1 MSLWGAA
8 PLMAAAGTGTS
19 TPSYRVLPVTDYL
32 GIPAGAGLVITV
44 LSLWLSVRL
53 VRRQDRRRDSDYKA
67 MPTHDWLDRPILGS
81 GAWTANDSWAT
92 NISTGLVVVGS
103 FIAVIA
109 APSGM
114 FPNIAL
120 DRFALANVA
129 AGFFVAAAPVLFGI
143 LYSQFTAAN
152 PGLTAD
158 ATVELL
164 GLSVAT
170 IAVPSGA
177 TVTIAA
183 DTAVQ
188 DDTPRWVVLRAG
200 GAYQIP
206 VAATIQVVAGVHA
219 AAERAVTA
227 AEAAITAAAPR
238 ASEAALQA
246 ATEGLR
252 LAVERALATAAARA
266 DAPAGTL
273 RAGDIAG
280 LVSDA
285 ISGDSVGAAA
295 KEAVLA
301 ANGHDVRGR
310 VTDVVNALT
319 GKTVAARV
327 ACVVSALN
335 QAAGVFAIETAQ
347 SYAAKPADQKT
358 YPALAYSGAADIGV
372 LPDSVV
378 LLSGCA
384 GQWTV
389 AQADVLRPAPPAD
402 TPLKHPVLI
411 HADGG
416 AKVTVTGAADITLGT
431 GAVICAPQ
439 RAAYSLP
446 KLRRLMAPQGTN
458 LIVANLRMILTV
470 NVLTMFGIGA
480 ELGLAGVLAALSSAT
495 AFGKGWIYAA
505 LAAVAVLAIWYAA
518 TATRAVTDP
527 QPGSSL
533 SAEAG
538 TSFTL

>member
-1 MSLWGAA
+1 MNLWGAA
-8 PLMAAAGTGTS
+8 PLMAAGTGTS

-32 GIPAGAGLVITV
+32 GIPAAAGLVITL
-44 LSLWLSVRL
+44 LSLGLSVWL
-53 VRRQDRRRDSDYKA
+53 VRHQDRRRDSDSKA
-67 MPTHDWLDRPILGS
+67 TPIDDWLERPILGS

-109 APSGM
+109 SPSGM

-129 AGFFVAAAPVLFGI
+129 AGFFVAAAPVVFGI

-158 ATVELL
+158 ATVKLL

-188 DDTPRWVVLRAG
+188 DDTSRWAVLRAG

-206 VAATIQVVAGVHA
+206 VDATIKVVAGVHA
-219 AAERAVTA
+219 AAERCVTA
-227 AEAAITAAAPR
+227 AEAAIAAAAPR
-238 ASEAALQA
+238 ASDAAIQA

-252 LAVERALATAAARA
+252 LALERALAIAVAKP
-266 DAPAGTL
+266 DAPAGGPAADDIEEL
-273 RAGDIAG
+273 VAGVID
-280 LVSDA
+280 
-285 ISGDSVGAAA
+285 GDSVGAAA
-295 KEAVLA
+295 EQAVLA
-301 ANGHDVRGR
+301 ANADDVLGH
-310 VTDVVNALT
+310 VTDVLGPLT
-319 GKTVAARV
+319 GKTRARVKGIVSALKQAARV
-327 ACVVSALN
+327 
-335 QAAGVFAIETAQ
+335 FATDTAQ
-347 SYAAKPADQKT
+347 SYAPSAKNPAT
-358 YPALAYSGAADIGV
+358 YPALAYSGTADIGV
-372 LPDSVV
+372 LPGSVV
-378 LLSGCA
+378 LLSGCS

-402 TPLKHPVLI
+402 TPLKHPVLV
-411 HADGG
+411 HADSGV
-416 AKVTVTGAADITLGT
+416 KVTVTGAADITLGP

-439 RAAYSLP
+439 RAPYSLP

-458 LIVANLRMILTV
+458 LIVANVRMVLAV
-470 NVLTMFGIGA
+470 NILTMFGIGA
-480 ELGLAGVLAALSSAT
+480 ELGIAGVLAALSSAT

-518 TATRAVTDP
+518 TATRTVADP

>member
-1 MSLWGAA
+1 MNLWGAA
-8 PLMAAAGTGTS
+8 PLMAVAGTGTS
-19 TPSYRVLPVTDYL
+19 TPSYRDLPVTDYL
-32 GIPAGAGLVITV
+32 GIPALAGLVITV
-44 LSLWLSVRL
+44 LSLSLSVWL

-67 MPTHDWLDRPILGS
+67 MPVHDWLDRPILGS

-109 APSGM
+109 SPSGM

-158 ATVELL
+158 ATVKLL

-188 DDTPRWVVLRAG
+188 DDTPRWAVLRAG

-219 AAERAVTA
+219 AAERCLA
-227 AEAAITAAAPR
+227 AAGAAIGAAAPR
-238 ASEAALQA
+238 ADKTAVQA

-252 LAVERALATAAARA
+252 LAVERALATAIAKAGT
-266 DAPAGTL
+266 PAGGPA
-273 RAGDIAG
+273 AGDIAG
-280 LVSDA
+280 LVGDA
-285 ISGDSVGAAA
+285 INGASVRAAT
-295 KEAVLA
+295 KDAVLA
-301 ANGHDVRGR
+301 ANAHDVLGR
-310 VTDVVNALT
+310 VALT
-319 GKTVAARV
+319 RKTIAARV
-327 ACVVSALN
+327 ERIVSALN
-335 QAAGVFAIETAQ
+335 QAAGVFAIETAM
-347 SYAAKPADQKT
+347 SYAPGAGNPTT

-372 LPDSVV
+372 LPGSVV
-378 LLSGCA
+378 LLSGCS

-402 TPLKHPVLI
+402 TLLKHPVLV

-416 AKVTVTGAADITLGT
+416 AKVTVTGAADITLGK
-431 GAVICAPQ
+431 GAVISAPQ
-439 RAAYSLP
+439 RSAYSLP

-470 NVLTMFGIGA
+470 NILTMFGIGA

-518 TATRAVTDP
+518 TATRTVTDP